1 MFKRMAHLGSVFLR
15 LALGMSF
22 LSAVADRFGFWGAF
36 GQRNVAWGDFAHCAI
51 HGKLNWFMPS
61 ATILLLAWA
70 STSAEIL
77 LGFALIFRH
86 VHANCRLPEP
96 DTVAFI
102 RGVHD
107 FGIRS

>member
-1 MFKRMAHLGSVFLR
+1 MAHLSSVFLR
-15 LALGMSF
+15 FALGMHF
-22 LSAVADRFGFWGAF
+22 FRQGQTVGFGRAF
-36 GQRNVAWGDFAHCAI
+36 GQRNVAWGDFAHLAAYTAE
-51 HGKLNWFMPS
+51 LNWFMPS
-61 ATILLLAWA
+61 ATIPRLAWA

-77 LGFALIFRH
+77 LGFALILRH

-96 DTVAFI
+96 HTVAFI

>member
-1 MFKRMAHLGSVFLR
+1 
-15 LALGMSF
+15 MSF
-22 LSAVADRFGFWGAF
+22 GSGRPIWVLGAF
-36 GQRNVAWGDFAHCAI
+36 GQRNVAWGDVAHLAAYTA
-51 HGKLNWFMPS
+51 KLNWFMPS
-61 ATILLLAWA
+61 ATIPLLAWA

-77 LGFALIFRH
+77 LGFALILRH

-96 DTVAFI
+96 HTVAFI